1 MWSDTRTELSLMR
14 EDVAEFIR
22 LREWDRYHAPVNVA
36 SAAAVEAG
44 ELLELFQWRR
54 SGDPIPEDVVA
65 EAGPELADVLH
76 FTFCL
81 ANAVGL
87 DLPSDKLTFTQIL
100 AECESR
106 DLGPK
111 EAAEEVMVGA
121 SFLLMAARASSLT
134 REIAETLGEGGP
146 GDALAA
152 SVTLLLEALAKCA
165 RSLGL
170 NLSAELYAKNRLNEE
185 RYPVGTRP
193 DVGY

>member
-1 MWSDTRTELSLMR
+1 MWSDTSTELSTMR
-14 EDVAEFIR
+14 RDVAEFIKER
-22 LREWDRYHAPVNVA
+22 DWGRYHAPVNVA

-54 SGDPIPEDVVA
+54 SGDTVPLEVVE
-65 EAGPELADVLH
+65 EAGSELADVLH

-81 ANAVGL
+81 ANAVDL
-87 DLPSDKLTFTQIL
+87 ELPSDRMTFSGIL
-100 AECESR
+100 AQCELR
-106 DLGPK
+106 DLPPK

-121 SFLLMAARASSLT
+121 SFVLIAARASSLT
-134 REIAETLGEGGP
+134 REIAETLGEVGP
-146 GDALAA
+146 DDALAA

-170 NLSAELYAKNRLNEE
+170 NLSAQLYAKNRLNEK
-185 RYPVGTRP
+185 RFPVGTKP